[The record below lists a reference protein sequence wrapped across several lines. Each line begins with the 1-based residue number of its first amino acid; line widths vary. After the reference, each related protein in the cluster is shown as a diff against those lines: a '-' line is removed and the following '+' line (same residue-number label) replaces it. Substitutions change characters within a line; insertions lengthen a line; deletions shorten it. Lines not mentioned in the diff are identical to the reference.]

1 MPFIDQIELQGKRI
15 LGRFDFNVPIKDG
28 QISDDSRIR
37 AALPTIHYIIEHG
50 GSLVACSHLGKPKGK
65 KDASLSLKPV
75 AERLSQLL
83 ERDVQ
88 LASDCIGP
96 EVKSEAQS
104 MQPGQVLLLE
114 NLRFHEGET
123 ANDPDMSQEL
133 AELADVYMNDAFGVV
148 HRKHASVFGVVEHMG
163 TSCGGLLLKKEIE
176 YLGKALA
183 NPDRPFVLIAGG
195 AKVSSK
201 LGILTNLLD
210 KVNRVIIGGAMA
222 NTFRWAQGY
231 QVGRSKIED
240 DLKDEALDVLDKAR
254 QQQVSLY
261 LPVDYVLGQDV
272 DAARLSKVTPYQDV
286 QEDLMILDTGPA
298 THALFSEVLKDAST
312 VVWNGPMGAFE
323 NPTFSQGSVG
333 LAHTVANLSAT
344 TIIGG
349 GDTDALIHKCKLES
363 QVSFI
368 STGGGSFLEFLEGKE
383 LPGLSALKIQKEMG
397 Q

>member
-1 MPFIDQIELQGKRI
+1 MPFIDQVELQGKRV

-28 QISDDSRIR
+28 QITDDSRIR
-37 AALPTIHYIIEHG
+37 AALPTIEHIIERG

-65 KDASLSLKPV
+65 RDPALSLQPV

-83 ERDVQ
+83 DRDVQ
-88 LASDCIGP
+88 LASDCIGQ
-96 EVKSEAQS
+96 EVESAVQGLRE
-104 MQPGQVLLLE
+104 GQVLLLE

-123 ANDPDMSQEL
+123 ANDPELSRKL

-148 HRKHASVFGVVEHMG
+148 HRKHASVFGVAEHIK

-183 NPDRPFVLIAGG
+183 SPDRPFVLIAGG

-210 KVNRVIIGGAMA
+210 RVDRVIIGGAMA

-231 QVGRSKIED
+231 AVGRSKIEE
-240 DLKDEALDVLDKAR
+240 DLRGDALAILDKAR
-254 QQQVSLY
+254 QAGVSLY
-261 LPVDYVLGQDV
+261 LPVDYVLGEGV
-272 DAARLSKVTPYQDV
+272 DAAKLSGVFPFQDV
-286 QEDLMILDTGPA
+286 SEELMILDTGPA

-333 LAHTVANLSAT
+333 LAHTVASLSAT

-383 LPGLSALKIQKEMG
+383 LPGLSALGIG
-397 Q
+397 G